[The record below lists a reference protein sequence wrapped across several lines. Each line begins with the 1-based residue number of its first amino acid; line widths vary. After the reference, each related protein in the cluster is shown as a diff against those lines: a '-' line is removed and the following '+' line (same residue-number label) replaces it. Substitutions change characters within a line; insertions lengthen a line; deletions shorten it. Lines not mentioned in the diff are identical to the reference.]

1 MPSKTPKQHR
11 AMEAAAHGNSTLGIP
26 KKVAQEFVRADAARD
41 SRMGFSSHDNV
52 THRGKPKEKR

>member
-1 MPSKTPKQHR
+1 
-11 AMEAAAHGNSTLGIP
+11 MEAAAHGNSTLGIP